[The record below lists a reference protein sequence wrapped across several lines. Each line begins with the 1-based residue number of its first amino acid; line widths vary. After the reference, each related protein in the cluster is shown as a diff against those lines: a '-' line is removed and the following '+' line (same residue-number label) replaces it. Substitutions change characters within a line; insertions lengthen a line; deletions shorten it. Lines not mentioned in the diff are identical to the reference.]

1 MSKITV
7 DTVEPATGTSL
18 TLGANGDTITIPAG
32 ATITNSGTATGFGK
46 VLQVVQT
53 VKTDTGSFSSSN
65 TNTFVLFPGMSVSIT
80 PSSTSSK
87 VLVCWTANIT
97 PSIGTGHLRL
107 YRDTTSIFQGVAAGN
122 RIGSTQVHRDAG
134 TPYEYSVT
142 ALTGLYLDSPSTTS
156 AIAYNLKGTLGS
168 TYSGTFYINQ
178 TRGDGDNDYE
188 GRTASSIIVMEIAG

>member
-18 TLGANGDTITIPAG
+18 TLGANGDTINVPSG
-32 ATITNSGTATGFGK
+32 ATIANSGTATGFGK